1 MPRQR
6 WLLVALLVLHVVAAG
21 HVFVAT
27 NWNRQSS
34 IVTSDVRRFH
44 EIAHTPGVVY
54 RDHAVEYPPLTVA
67 FIEVVAAPSRLS
79 TGARL
84 LVVIQLLADFGV
96 AAALAWGW
104 HPHAAIAWL
113 MLLVPFL
120 WDGWVFARVDML
132 VAAVTVAGL
141 AAARRHAERFGG
153 VLIGLGVLAKLYP
166 ALLVPGLIVNR
177 RRRAVGATV
186 VTSVLGAIV
195 WFVIGGIDGFRQ
207 VLTFRGAKGWQV
219 ESTIGAVVLAFTH
232 GPANAES
239 GALRVGTEP
248 GWAKA
253 LLLIALV
260 AVLAWVWMR
269 QRRSD
274 PERAEVH
281 GAIVT
286 IGALML
292 LSPLFSPQYLV
303 WILPF
308 IAIIWADQII
318 TALAAF
324 AVCATAWT
332 AHRYDYMGRRSGE
345 LLWIVNLRNAALIGV
360 VAVSA
365 ARLSALDAAY
375 TARRTRRSRSHSD
388 RSSTPGTWDHA
399 AP

>member
-6 WLLVALLVLHVVAAG
+6 WLLVALVVVHVVAAG
-21 HVFVAT
+21 HVFTAT
-27 NWNRQSS
+27 DWDRPSM
-34 IVTSDVRRFH
+34 VTADIMRFH
-44 EIAHTPGVVY
+44 EIAHEPGIVY
-54 RDHAVEYPPLTVA
+54 RDHDVEYPLLTVA
-67 FIEVVAAPSRLS
+67 FVEVVAAPSHLS
-79 TGARL
+79 TGGRA
-84 LVVIQLLADFGV
+84 LVVIQLLADFVV

-104 HPHAAIAWL
+104 HRHAAIAWL
-113 MLLVPFL
+113 VLLVPFL
-120 WDGWVFARVDML
+120 WDGWVFARIDML
-132 VAAVTVAGL
+132 VAALTVTGL
-141 AAARRHAERFGG
+141 AAARRHAERSGG

-166 ALLVPGLIVNR
+166 ALLVPGLIVTR
-177 RRRAVGATV
+177 RHRAVGAAI
-186 VTSVLGAIV
+186 VTSVAGGIV
-195 WFVIGGIDGFRQ
+195 WFAIGGIDGFRQ

-219 ESTIGAVVLAFTH
+219 ESTVGAAVLAFTR
-232 GPANAES
+232 GPVTAES

-248 GWAKA
+248 GWAKV
-253 LLLIALV
+253 LLLAALV
-260 AVLAWVWMR
+260 AVLACVWTW

-274 PERAEVH
+274 PERAEIH
-281 GAIVT
+281 GAIVM

-308 IAIIWADQII
+308 IAMAWADQVII
-318 TALAAF
+318 ALAAF

-332 AHRYDYMGRRSGE
+332 AHRYEFIGRRSGE
-345 LLWIVNLRNAALIGV
+345 LLWIVNLRNAALIAV

-365 ARLSALDAAY
+365 ARLSGLDAAY